1 MLKGV
6 LFNKNELKY
15 NYIIYNYVNILVKIL
30 NFYIIN

>member
-15 NYIIYNYVNILVKIL
+15 YCIIYNYVNILVKIL

>member
-15 NYIIYNYVNILVKIL
+15 YYIIYNYVNILVKIL